1 MLIIQSSHIQ
11 FKGTTTNLLLDIRKS
26 TVAFKMRVLVILFK
40 LLSPERRV
48 SVTWRSLFVIMF
60 LSMLPMIFR
69 KVDLS
74 FEKLGLKKVMS

>member
-1 MLIIQSSHIQ
+1 MLMIQSSHIQ

-26 TVAFKMRVLVILFK
+26 TVAFKMRVLLILFK
-40 LLSPERRV
+40 LLLPERRV

-60 LSMLPMIFR
+60 LSMLPIIFR
-69 KVDLS
+69 KDDLS

>member
-1 MLIIQSSHIQ
+1 MLMIQSSHIQ

-40 LLSPERRV
+40 LLLPERRV

-60 LSMLPMIFR
+60 LSMLPVIFR

>member
-1 MLIIQSSHIQ
+1 MLMIQSSHIQ

-40 LLSPERRV
+40 LLLPERRV

-60 LSMLPMIFR
+60 LSMLPIIFR
-69 KVDLS
+69 KDDLS

>member
-1 MLIIQSSHIQ
+1 MLMIQPSHIQ

-40 LLSPERRV
+40 LLLPERRV

-60 LSMLPMIFR
+60 LSMLPIIFR